1 MRIGFFIP
9 AFPKLSETF
18 ILREYR
24 ELQRQGMALVP
35 AAYQPAIEDAVQ
47 PEAAAAAGDFFY
59 LRQQR
64 GDEVLLLAEHWR
76 ARGVTHA
83 HIHFGNAGADVP
95 LAAAAALGISVSL
108 SLHAQDIYLSP
119 DDDLRRRLQQ
129 CAFSV
134 TCTAFNRY
142 ELLRRTGVAE
152 EKVRLLYHGVEEPE
166 GCTRTPGDTVVAV
179 GRLVASKGFDLLVR
193 ALAELPELRGVII
206 GDGPE
211 GAALRQLAVKCGV
224 AGRVTFAGAQPFAR
238 VREEFTRACAAVVP
252 SRVLADGDSDG
263 IPNVLLEAMA
273 HGVPVVASGIRSIRE
288 AVGDGENGLLV
299 PENAAPALATAL
311 RRLAEEDGLAARLA
325 DGGRTTVR
333 RQFSLSGNVAHLR
346 ALLAASKPV

>member
-1 MRIGFFIP
+1 MSIGFFIP

-18 ILREYR
+18 ILREYL
-24 ELQRQGMALVP
+24 ELQRQGVALVP
-35 AAYQPAIEDAVQ
+35 AAYQPAIEDAAQ
-47 PEAAAAAGDFFY
+47 PEAQAAAADFCY

-95 LAAAAALGISVSL
+95 LAAAATLGISASL

-119 DDDLRRRLQQ
+119 DIDLRRRLQQ

-134 TCTAFNRY
+134 TCTAFNRA

-152 EKVRLLYHGVEEPE
+152 EKVRLLYHGVDLPEPAQ
-166 GCTRTPGDTVVAV
+166 RTPGMPVVAV

-193 ALAELPELRGVII
+193 ALVELPDLRGVII
-206 GDGPE
+206 GEGPE
-211 GAALRQLAVKCGV
+211 GAVLRQLAAACGV
-224 AGRVTFAGAQPFAR
+224 SDRMTFAGAQPFTR
-238 VREEFTRACAAVVP
+238 VRDEFAGALAAVVP

-263 IPNVLLEAMA
+263 IPNVLLEALA

-288 AVGDGENGLLV
+288 AIRDGENGLLV
-299 PENAAPALATAL
+299 PENDAAALAAAL

-325 DGGRTTVR
+325 DGGRETVR
-333 RQFSLSGNVAHLR
+333 RQFSLTGNVAQLR
-346 ALLAASKPV
+346 GMLTAAR